1 MDIKGGKMNETLYCV
16 ENESGTVIAKDLNM
30 ENAMIFVRALFDTYY
45 NEEDIAYT
53 IKRQKE
59 VV

>member
-1 MDIKGGKMNETLYCV
+1 MNEILYCV
-16 ENESGTVIAKDLNM
+16 ENGYGSVIAKDLNM

-45 NEEDIAYT
+45 CEEDIAYT

-59 VV
+59 NREE

>member
-1 MDIKGGKMNETLYCV
+1 MNEFLYCV
-16 ENESGTVIAKDLNM
+16 EDENGSVIAKDLSM
-30 ENAMIFVRALFDTYY
+30 DNAMIFVRALFDTYF

-59 VV
+59 NREVKENE